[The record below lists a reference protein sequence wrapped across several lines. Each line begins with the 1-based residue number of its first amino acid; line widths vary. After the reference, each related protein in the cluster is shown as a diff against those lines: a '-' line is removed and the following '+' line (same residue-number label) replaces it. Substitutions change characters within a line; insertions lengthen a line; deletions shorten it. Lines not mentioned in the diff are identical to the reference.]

1 MAVLRRFLAWLD
13 DRSGLLTATRHAL
26 EHPVP
31 PRTGWWYVFGSA
43 TFIAFVLQVTTGIAL
58 ATAYVPSSGQAYDSL
73 KFITEQALLGRFLR
87 GMHYFGASAMVL
99 LIGIHVS
106 RTYLMGAFKYPRELN
121 WLTGAVLLL
130 LTLALAFTG
139 QLLRWDQNA
148 VWSVIVGAAQAGRMP
163 VIGGDIARFIL
174 AGDTIGGA
182 TLSRFFAFHVFFIPA
197 IVFGFVGLHLALVL
211 RHGISERPKKGE
223 HVDPATYRGKYA
235 TMLQREGVPFWPDAA
250 WRDAVF
256 GAAVV
261 ATIVVLALVV
271 GPPPLDKPPDP
282 SILQAYPRPD
292 WYFMWYFAVLA
303 LAPQGLENF
312 IIVAGPLVFGAV
324 LLLLPLANKGPRS
337 VRERPLAAV
346 LVVFMR
352 TVILSF
358 WVAGQRADWSPNFE
372 AAALPASVVRSS
384 DTTVIE
390 GARLFHEKGCEYCHA
405 IEGYGGKRGPDLS
418 DVRSRMSPDQLTARI
433 TNGSLNMPAYAR
445 TLKPEQVR
453 TLVTFLSTRGPSST
467 RP

>member
-1 MAVLRRFLAWLD
+1 VRRLLAWLD
-13 DRSGLLTATRHAL
+13 DRSGLITATRRAL

-43 TFIAFVLQVTTGIAL
+43 TFIAFVLQVATGIAL

-73 KFITEQALLGRFLR
+73 KFISEQALLGRFLR

-197 IVFGFVGLHLALVL
+197 IVFAFVGLHLALVL
-211 RHGISERPKKGE
+211 RHGISERPRKGE
-223 HVDPATYRGKYA
+223 HVDPATYRSRYA
-235 TMLQREGVPFWPDAA
+235 ELLQREGVPFWPDAA
-250 WRDAVF
+250 WRDVVF

-292 WYFMWYFAVLA
+292 WYFLWYFAVLA
-303 LAPQGLENF
+303 LAPQNLENF
-312 IIVAGPLVFGAV
+312 IIVAGPLVFGAI
-324 LLLLPLANKGPRS
+324 LLLLPLANRGARS

-346 LVVFMR
+346 LVVFMW
-352 TVILSF
+352 TVILTF
-358 WVAGQRADWSPNFE
+358 WFAGHRADWSPNFE
-372 AAALPASVVRSS
+372 VPPLPATVVRST
-384 DTTVIE
+384 DPAITE
-390 GARLFHEKGCEYCHA
+390 GARLFHEKGCEFCHA

-418 DVRSRMSPDQLTARI
+418 DVRSRMAPDQIAARI
-433 TNGSLNMPAYAR
+433 TNGSPSMPAYAR
-445 TLKPEQVR
+445 MLTPEQVR
-453 TLVTFLSTRGPSST
+453 MLVAFLSTRGPSST

>member
-1 MAVLRRFLAWLD
+1 MLRRFLSWLD
-13 DRSGLLTATRHAL
+13 DRSGLITATRHVL

-43 TFIAFVLQVTTGIAL
+43 TFIAFVLQVATGIAL
-58 ATAYVPSSGQAYDSL
+58 ASSYVPSSGQAYESL
-73 KFITEQALLGRFLR
+73 KFITEQALLGRLLR
-87 GMHYFGASAMVL
+87 GMHFFGASAMVL

-106 RTYLMGAFKYPRELN
+106 RTFLMGAFKYPRELN

-163 VIGGDIARFIL
+163 IVGPDIARFIL

-197 IVFGFVGLHLALVL
+197 IVFAFVGLHLVLVL
-211 RHGISERPKKGE
+211 RHGISERPRKGDR
-223 HVDPATYRGKYA
+223 VDPATYRADYA
-235 TMLQREGVPFWPDAA
+235 AMLQGEGVPFWPDAA
-250 WRDAVF
+250 WRDVVF

-261 ATIVVLALVV
+261 ATIVLLAVV
-271 GPPPLDKPPDP
+271 FGPPALDKPPDP
-282 SILQAYPRPD
+282 SILEAYPRPD
-292 WYFMWYFAVLA
+292 WYFLWYFAVLA
-303 LAPQGLENF
+303 LTPHSLENF

-324 LLLLPLANKGPRS
+324 LLLLPLANRGSRS
-337 VRERPLAAV
+337 VRDRPLAAV
-346 LVVFMR
+346 LVVFIW
-352 TVILSF
+352 TVILAF

-372 AAALPASVVRSS
+372 VPSLPASVVGSTDS
-384 DTTVIE
+384 TVVA

-405 IEGYGGKRGPDLS
+405 IDGYGGKRGPDLS
-418 DVRSRMSPDQLTARI
+418 DVRSRMPPDQIGARI
-433 TNGSLNMPAYAR
+433 TNGSVNMPAFAK
-445 TLKPEQVR
+445 TLTPDQVNM
-453 TLVTFLSTRGPSST
+453 LVAFLATRGRSSS
-467 RP
+467 RQ